1 MVLYNN
7 QSVGVSWLVKEL
19 LKYPNQWATVD
30 VGSIEGRRLNEH
42 KIRVCTESYKLEYVY
57 YFDDGTENRQT
68 WYISQGYSNLPN
80 RKEAIR
86 YYLISKNKRISK
98 LHFFLFIQGLFLISR
113 HDYKHHYRS
122 QIYSVESVGLK
133 HHDYDRRIER
143 LLKEKKRLVL
153 YYNGKRTRT
162 AKRLDYYERMSDYY
176 NELAD
181 AKTARWL
188 SRFYD

>member
-1 MVLYNN
+1 MTIGGEPL
-7 QSVGVSWLVKEL
+7 SPHSF
-19 LKYPNQWATVD
+19 T
-30 VGSIEGRRLNEH
+30 LNESLSFLTYEVE
-42 KIRVCTESYKLEYVY
+42 RSNGEVY
-57 YFDDGTENRQT
+57 LQQWHVLREA
-68 WYISQGYSNLPN
+68 SNLPN
-80 RKEAIR
+80 VKESFR
-86 YYLISKNKRISK
+86 YYLSSNGKRISK
-98 LHFFLFIQGLFLISR
+98 LHFYAFRDCVCLFSR
-113 HDYKHHYRS
+113 LDYKHHYRS
-122 QIYSVESVGLK
+122 QIYSAESVGLK

-176 NELAD
+176 SELAD